1 VGKVL
6 SGLTRR
12 GGLFVAAGAI
22 ASAAAI
28 GVGQRDLL
36 RVGIL
41 LLVLPLVSLL
51 VALRSRVRLGASRLV
66 EPPRT
71 PVRTPATVR
80 LVLQNLARIPTG
92 VLLVEDTLPYA
103 LGSRPRFV
111 LDHVWSRFR
120 REVSYD
126 VRADLRGR
134 YTLGPL
140 TVRITDPFGLVELRR
155 AFSETATITITPT
168 VVPLPSVRLVGEWS
182 GSGESRPRS
191 VASAGEEDATVRSYR
206 HGDDMRRVHW
216 RATAHHDE
224 LMVRREEQPW
234 QSRATLLLD
243 TRVSAHAGHGPDSS
257 LEYAVT
263 TAASVGVHLS
273 GRGYAVRL
281 ATDEGGSVSGA
292 WHDPG
297 GGSAAAEVPL
307 LDALA
312 VVTATRDAS
321 VGRWPDLLSGAGAAT
336 GLLIGILGRLHPQE
350 AALVARLRHGSTAA
364 LAIMLDAV
372 SWTPATPGVVAA
384 EQSRLAETAQI
395 LRRAGWGVVTVARGE
410 HLASVWE
417 RLGLHRASSRL
428 VPVPS
433 PADDAAG
440 HDLGGVA

>member
-1 VGKVL
+1 MGKAL

-12 GGLFVAAGAI
+12 GGLFVAAGAL

-28 GVGQRDLL
+28 GVGQQDLL

-41 LLVLPLVSLL
+41 LLALPLVSLL
-51 VALRSRVRLGASRLV
+51 VALRSRVRLAASRLV

-103 LGSRPRFV
+103 LGNRPRFV

-155 AFSETATITITPT
+155 AFSETATITVTPT

-243 TRVSAHAGHGPDSS
+243 TRVNAHAGHGPDSS
-257 LEYAVT
+257 MEHAVT
-263 TAASVGVHLS
+263 AAASVGVHLS

-281 ATDEGGSVSGA
+281 VTDEGGSVSGA

-312 VVTATRDAS
+312 VVTASRDAS

-350 AALVARLRHGSTAA
+350 AALVAKLRHGSTAA

-372 SWTPATPGVVAA
+372 SWTSATPGVVAA

-410 HLASVWE
+410 PLASVWE
-417 RLGLHRASSRL
+417 RLGFHRASSRL

-433 PADDAAG
+433 SAGEAAG
-440 HDLGGVA
+440 DDLGGVA